1 MALISRSLRRRFL
14 RPRTILLTLTLI
26 LIFDAFFIT
35 SSRPTP
41 LRISTLP
48 SHLKD
53 EKIFIASIFR
63 NSEYMLRLYW
73 SSALLRLVE
82 HLGPQN
88 VYVSILE
95 SGSQE
100 DTKGALRD
108 LERSLTEMGVE
119 NQVSLGMGVMEQ
131 YEETLNVPGPDEDR
145 TGWIFTGRGEKGW
158 EIRRIPYL
166 AKLRNEALEPMLN
179 MEHRRKFDK
188 VLWINDV
195 VFTVSHMATGHRGQG
210 NAE

>member
-1 MALISRSLRRRFL
+1 
-14 RPRTILLTLTLI
+14 
-26 LIFDAFFIT
+26 
-35 SSRPTP
+35 
-41 LRISTLP
+41 
-48 SHLKD
+48 
-53 EKIFIASIFR
+53 
-63 NSEYMLRLYW
+63 MLRLYW
-73 SSALLRLVE
+73 SSALLRLIE

-119 NQVSLGMGVMEQ
+119 NQISLGMGVMEQ
-131 YEETLNVPGPDEDR
+131 YEETLNVPGPEEDR

-166 AKLRNEALEPMLN
+166 AKLRNEVLEPMLN
-179 MEHRRKFDK
+179 MEHRRRFDR

-195 VFTVSHMATGHRGQG
+195 VFTVSHTVTRCRRQG
-210 NAE
+210 DTE

>member
-1 MALISRSLRRRFL
+1 MALFSRSFRRRFF
-14 RPRTILLTLTLI
+14 RRRTVLLI
-26 LIFDAFFIT
+26 LVVFLFLDTYIIA
-35 SSRPTP
+35 SYRS
-41 LRISTLP
+41 LP
-48 SHLKD
+48 KRTAALPPHLKD
-53 EKIFIASIFR
+53 EKIFIVSIFR

-88 VYVSILE
+88 VFVSIIE

-108 LERSLTEMGVE
+108 LERSLNELGVE
-119 NQVSLGMGVMEQ
+119 NRISLGITSEEQ
-131 YEETLNVPGPDEDR
+131 YAELLDVPGPEEDR

-158 EIRRIPYL
+158 EVRRIPYL
-166 AKLRNEALEPMLN
+166 ANLRNRAMEPLSE
-179 MEHRRKFDK
+179 MEHRRKFER

-195 VFTVSHMATGHRGQG
+195 IFTVSS
-210 NAE
+210 

>member
-1 MALISRSLRRRFL
+1 MAIISRSFRRRFL
-14 RPRTILLTLTLI
+14 RPRIVLLTLI
-26 LIFDAFFIT
+26 LILLLDAYTIT
-35 SSRPTP
+35 AYRPSPSRTN
-41 LRISTLP
+41 TLP

-53 EKIFIASIFR
+53 EKIFITSIFR

-73 SSALLRLVE
+73 SSALISLVK

-88 VYVSILE
+88 VFVSILE

-108 LERSLTEMGVE
+108 LERSLNEIGVE
-119 NQVSLGMGVMEQ
+119 NSISLGEDVYQQ
-131 YEETLNVPGPDEDR
+131 YNHLLAVPGPEEDR

-158 EIRRIPYL
+158 EVRRIPYL
-166 AKLRNEALEPMLN
+166 ADLRNRVLEPLLA
-179 MEHRRKFDK
+179 MEHRRRFDR

-195 VFTVSHMATGHRGQG
+195 VFTVCIT
-210 NAE
+210 